1 MQNLKLRAK
10 EFREMEL
17 RSQCLFS
24 TREERGDEGVFFIRV
39 RVSSSFWGSYQRRG
53 LRGES
58 GKFWRVRLLSIDFS
72 VGVCFFGCP
81 EASSRLAGDLGE
93 DPNPLIRAP
102 GLGYSF

>member
-1 MQNLKLRAK
+1 MQNLEFRAK

-72 VGVCFFGCP
+72 VGVCFVF
-81 EASSRLAGDLGE
+81 SVVQKLL
-93 DPNPLIRAP
+93 P
-102 GLGYSF
+102 GWREIWGRIPIL